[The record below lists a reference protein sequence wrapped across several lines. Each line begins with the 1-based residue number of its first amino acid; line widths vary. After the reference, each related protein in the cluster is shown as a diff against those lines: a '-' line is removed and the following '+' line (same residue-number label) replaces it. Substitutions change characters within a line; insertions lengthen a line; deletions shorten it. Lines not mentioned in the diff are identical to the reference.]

1 MAPEQLLG
9 LPTDG
14 RCDLWAAGVILYE
27 LLTGCG
33 PFVAETPVTVMH
45 KVLHVDPA
53 APSSIVASL
62 PPAFDASSR
71 AHWRKSR
78 TSATRARA
86 TSLAPW

>member
-1 MAPEQLLG
+1 
-9 LPTDG
+9 
-14 RCDLWAAGVILYE
+14 
-27 LLTGCG
+27 
-33 PFVAETPVTVMH
+33 MH